1 MNGGEEFAEEY
12 SRRERIRI
20 VVFGIIAG
28 AALVAAG
35 KIWFFPWLHAFSAT
49 AACRTVLGLSVAA
62 VLSYG
67 LFAGLPMS
75 VAFVIGLSF
84 GRRGLRILKEGR
96 VPPSGEK
103 VFRPTRI
110 KRGARAKQAGL
121 LQILA
126 VVPPFALALWGLFQ
140 AEDMVG
146 SAPSAP
152 LNCAVLTV
160 DHH

>member
-1 MNGGEEFAEEY
+1 MSGGEEFAEEY

-20 VVFGIIAG
+20 VVFGIVAG
-28 AALVAAG
+28 AVLVLAG
-35 KIWFFPWLHAFSAT
+35 KIWFFPWLQAFSAT
-49 AACRTVLGLSVAA
+49 AACRTVLGLSGST

-67 LFAGLPMS
+67 LFFGLPMS
-75 VAFVIGLSF
+75 VALAIGLSF
-84 GRRGLRILKEGR
+84 GRRGFRILREGR

-103 VFRPTRI
+103 VFRTTRVE
-110 KRGARAKQAGL
+110 RGARAKQAGL
-121 LQILA
+121 LQMLA
-126 VVPPFALALWGLFQ
+126 VVPPFVLALWGLFQ

-146 SAPSAP
+146 SAPLEP